1 MAENLGIEK
10 TFVANVFFWFLLIS
24 IQATNAGHKDGGFNQ
39 KLEVEKLLKKLNKP
53 AVKSIKS
60 PDGDIIDCVSILK
73 QPAFDHPKLKNH
85 KIKMRPSSY
94 PKGGDDIL
102 EKVDMSSKSTPI
114 VQLWHQSGSC
124 PEGTIPIRRIKEEDI
139 LRANSIQQFGKKNFK
154 SPPFRSYAKAQGSQ
168 EYATVYVRGD
178 DRYYGGKATIN
189 TWNPSVQFGEFSV
202 SQIWLLNDDD
212 VANTNTI
219 EAGWQVNPQLYGDN
233 TTRLFTYWT
242 DDNGK
247 TSGCYDLLC
256 SGFVQLD
263 AGVAVGASITPLSI
277 YGNQSAQAV
286 MKLTIWKDIKNGD
299 WWIQYGPEKVIGYW
313 PSALFSQ
320 LSYNATVVE
329 WGGEVINTRANG
341 QNTATQMGSGHFPVE
356 GYGKASFFANIK
368 IVNDKNQMV
377 SPNNILTSIDRP
389 NCYDIKPDYSDDPK
403 WASYFFF
410 GGPGINPNCP

>member
-1 MAENLGIEK
+1 MADNLGIEK
-10 TFVANVFFWFLLIS
+10 TLVANLFFYFLLIS

-94 PKGGDDIL
+94 PK
-102 EKVDMSSKSTPI
+102 
-114 VQLWHQSGSC
+114 
-124 PEGTIPIRRIKEEDI
+124 
-139 LRANSIQQFGKKNFK
+139 
-154 SPPFRSYAKAQGSQ
+154 
-168 EYATVYVRGD
+168 VYVRGD

-247 TSGCYDLLC
+247 TTGCYDLLC
-256 SGFVQLD
+256 SGFVQHD

-277 YGNQSAQAV
+277 YGNQSAQAA
-286 MKLTIWKDIKNGD
+286 MKRSGRESDRILAFGSVLSTLLQCNG
-299 WWIQYGPEKVIGYW
+299 GRV
-313 PSALFSQ
+313 
-320 LSYNATVVE
+320 
-329 WGGEVINTRANG
+329 GGEVINTRSNG
-341 QNTATQMGSGHFPVE
+341 QNTATQMGSGHFPAE

-377 SPNNILTSIDRP
+377 SPNNTLTSIDRP
-389 NCYDIKPDYSDDPK
+389 NCYDIKPDYSDDPE

>member
-1 MAENLGIEK
+1 MADNLGIEK
-10 TFVANVFFWFLLIS
+10 TLVANLFFYFLLIS

-60 PDGDIIDCVSILK
+60 PDGDIIYCVSILK

-94 PKGGDDIL
+94 PKGDD
-102 EKVDMSSKSTPI
+102 EKVDVSSKSTPI
-114 VQLWHQSGSC
+114 VQPWHQSGSC

-154 SPPFRSYAKAQGSQ
+154 RPPFRSYAKAQGSQ

-247 TSGCYDLLC
+247 TTGCYDLLC

-277 YGNQSAQAV
+277 YGNQSAQAA

-329 WGGEVINTRANG
+329 WGGEVINTRSNG
-341 QNTATQMGSGHFPVE
+341 QNTATQMGSGHFPAE

-368 IVNDKNQMV
+368 IVNDKNQM
-377 SPNNILTSIDRP
+377 LLL
-389 NCYDIKPDYSDDPK
+389 
-403 WASYFFF
+403 F